1 MTYDG
6 VKLDELVYKFNNS
19 AYSLL
24 IKNNIVNNKFSNED
38 VFDFIQNS
46 YFTVE
51 NKKPVLH
58 SRYSKDNLSNMISYL
73 TGILNKAY
81 NGTITEI
88 VIAPDTKV
96 PTINPVEKQ
105 DDSQDIAIF
114 ER

>member
-24 IKNNIVNNKFSNED
+24 IKNNIVDNKFSNED

-58 SRYSKDNLSNMISYL
+58 SKYSKENLSDIISFL
-73 TGILNKAY
+73 TGILHKAY

-96 PTINPVEKQ
+96 PTSNLVEKQ
-105 DDSQDIAIF
+105 DDLQDITIF